1 MPIPNDT
8 SLSTLRS
15 RYDRTV
21 SRAEKISSESEAPV
35 LDRALKERA
44 TFENL
49 VSTTPQMEVF
59 REQFGIEWGERFTP
73 VATFVKQSF
82 FGLEGKALVEHLW
95 RQLPNSRFKRFQ
107 EAFCDPA
114 DYAIP
119 KPNLQAPCVEYPTRE
134 VLNTCSLTGCLVS
147 PARVP
152 FKLLVDLGIV
162 PEPEG
167 KISDLEALAI
177 KSDPGVIQTLK
188 ALWASAEPIARNN
201 NRFVIVRPLRDD
213 TSRYYPEARALSNGV
228 VGSLIYTRENVAID
242 RSSARNS
249 RGSWTAPQIIPA
261 FFSNIYAARRKTEHQ
276 NSSYQLETTTVGN
289 LAVEW
294 NELTTRARAE
304 WRRNAPQEV
313 KQEIRTA
320 LVSLVARTR
329 LELSSVSHH
338 LKQRASERFEAL
350 EERLRS
356 GSNNITTHITA
367 ANAAVTDLEKRLV
380 HVPYKSGHNTV
391 DCEQLSRIIKDG
403 EHAFELMRTSLF
415 AAGCRLRDEM
425 TQRGGYFSQR
435 SLSVE
440 QRATQAN
447 ILISRMRIPLAALN
461 NVHPVRPLRAFE
473 IAHRTAYTHLRN
485 AILTQNA
492 QATKEAMVKLV
503 IYSKLQRANAI
514 FEMLRSLT
522 GRSDA
527 VPLKELKRHASAL
540 RGLLEAQS
548 AFPYTTVP
556 EFHEVYRK
564 LQRTVSTIA
573 SGLERYEQKGLD
585 LDQRSQMYSRLR
597 AYLDKTDLEA
607 YANELVV
614 KDESSE

>member
-1 MPIPNDT
+1 MPIPNDP
-8 SLSTLRS
+8 SLSTLRT
-15 RYDRTV
+15 RFDRAV

-35 LDRALKERA
+35 LDSVLKQREA
-44 TFENL
+44 FEKL

-59 REQFGIEWGERFTP
+59 REQFGVDWSERFTP
-73 VATFVKQSF
+73 VSTFAKQSF
-82 FGLEGKALVEHLW
+82 YGLEGKALVEHLW

-119 KPNLQAPCVEYPTRE
+119 KPNLQAPCVEYPSRE
-134 VLNTCSLTGCLVS
+134 VLNTCSLAGCLVS
-147 PARVP
+147 PVRVP

-162 PEPEG
+162 PEPGG

-177 KSDPGVIQTLK
+177 KSEPRVIQTLK
-188 ALWASAEPIARNN
+188 AVWASAEPIAQNN

-213 TSRYYPEARALSNGV
+213 TSRYYPEARSLSNGV
-228 VGSLIYTRENVAID
+228 GGSLLYTRENVAID

-261 FFSNIYAARRKTEHQ
+261 FFSNVYAARRKTEHQ
-276 NSSYQLETTTVGN
+276 NSSYQLETTTMGN

-294 NELTTRARAE
+294 NELTTRARDE

-313 KQEIRTA
+313 KQEIRAA
-320 LVSLVARTR
+320 LVTLVARTR
-329 LELSSVSHH
+329 HELSSVSHH
-338 LKQRASERFEAL
+338 RKQRAAERFEAL
-350 EERLRS
+350 EQRLAS

-367 ANAAVTDLEKRLV
+367 ANAAVTDLERRLV

-425 TQRGGYFSQR
+425 TRRDGYFSQGG
-435 SLSVE
+435 LSDE
-440 QRATQAN
+440 QRTGLAN
-447 ILISRMRIPLAALN
+447 VLIARMKIPIAALN
-461 NVHPVRPLRAFE
+461 TVSPVRPLRAFE
-473 IAHRTAYTHLRN
+473 VAHRAAYTQLRN
-485 AILTQNA
+485 AILSQNA

-503 IYSKLQRANAI
+503 IYAKLQRANAI

-522 GRSDA
+522 GRSEA

-540 RGLLEAQS
+540 RGLVEAQS
-548 AFPYTTVP
+548 AFPYSTVP
-556 EFHEVYRK
+556 EFNEIYRK

-585 LDQRSQMYSRLR
+585 LDERTQMYSRLR

-607 YANELVV
+607 YANELVTRD
-614 KDESSE
+614 KHSD